1 MRHRHTLLL
10 CLGLAATAQAADIGG
25 WMEQKSRTELL
36 NKDKDECAEL
46 IAQAART
53 PPEAV
58 NAAQHYYASGLCYL
72 YSNKV
77 ARDPVAAG
85 AWLTRA
91 AELEHPQARRAL
103 LMLRES
109 PSTAA
114 DPKTPHCHDLGLG
127 RKLCHG
133 GASVQ

>member
-1 MRHRHTLLL
+1 MRCHRPLLL
-10 CLGLAATAQAADIGG
+10 CLAFAAAAHAADIGG

-36 NKDKDECAEL
+36 NKDECPEL

-53 PPEAV
+53 PREAE

-72 YSNKV
+72 YSDKI

-85 AWLTRA
+85 AWLARA
-91 AELEHPQARRAL
+91 AELDHPLARRMLLAL
-103 LMLRES
+103 GES
-109 PSTAA
+109 PSTAT

-133 GASVQ
+133 GGS